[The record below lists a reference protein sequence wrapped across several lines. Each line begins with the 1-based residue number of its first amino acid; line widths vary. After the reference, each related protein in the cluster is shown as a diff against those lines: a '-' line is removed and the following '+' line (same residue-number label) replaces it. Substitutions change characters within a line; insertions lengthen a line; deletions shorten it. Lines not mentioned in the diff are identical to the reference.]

1 MTTAQVVIK
10 NKIGLHA
17 RPAALFVQKA
27 SRFASDIYIKKDT
40 KEINGKSIMGIM
52 ALGVSCGDEI
62 TLEVSGDD
70 EVEAMQVLVSFLESC
85 VDEE

>member
-1 MTTAQVVIK
+1 MKTAKVTIK

-27 SRFASDIYIKKDT
+27 SKFVSDIYIQKDN

-52 ALGVSCGDEI
+52 ALGVSCGEEI
-62 TLEVSGDD
+62 TIKVHGED
-70 EVEAMQVLVSFLESC
+70 EQEAISALVEFLESC
-85 VDEE
+85 TDEQ